1 MQQRTWC
8 STSFQTGPS
17 TGYSAGSSGCCSDG
31 KCCPPHPLA
40 APVGPALALDTP
52 PGTVQVEVRPGNR
65 SRGQA
70 HGVTTQPPG
79 FSSAACGPCTS
90 TMAGHGCWG
99 GHVLGTLPT
108 MAGEGVSSEE
118 PRSAPDA
125 PTGKTPKATWRHSW
139 AGVATVPAEAP
150 AWLAI
155 LLAADALGE
164 TDGPRGE

>member
-1 MQQRTWC
+1 M
-8 STSFQTGPS
+8 
-17 TGYSAGSSGCCSDG
+17 
-31 KCCPPHPLA
+31 
-40 APVGPALALDTP
+40 
-52 PGTVQVEVRPGNR
+52 
-65 SRGQA
+65 
-70 HGVTTQPPG
+70 
-79 FSSAACGPCTS
+79 
-90 TMAGHGCWG
+90 
-99 GHVLGTLPT
+99 LGTLPT

-125 PTGKTPKATWRHSW
+125 PSGKTPKATWRHSW